1 MGSGPVVV
9 WCPADMEGK
18 ARQGFLKHRAAS
30 DEPVLGGLAM
40 PIVSVVLL
48 VGIPPTLS
56 HQAFVGLTG
65 FNFLEFEFH
74 SRFEKP
80 HHDVDGDDVDHE

>member
-1 MGSGPVVV
+1 MK
-9 WCPADMEGK
+9 GK

-40 PIVSVVLL
+40 AGVSVVVL
-48 VGIPPTLS
+48 VGISLTLS
-56 HQAFVGLTG
+56 HQAFVSLTG

-80 HHDVDGDDVDHE
+80 HHDVDGDDVDDE